1 MKFQYGRI
9 LGCNMKLLLQAKIL
23 NRKATNFELYGAIQ
37 QRKGEDSEISSLS
50 SQYGNDYI

>member
-1 MKFQYGRI
+1 
-9 LGCNMKLLLQAKIL
+9 MKLLLQAKIL